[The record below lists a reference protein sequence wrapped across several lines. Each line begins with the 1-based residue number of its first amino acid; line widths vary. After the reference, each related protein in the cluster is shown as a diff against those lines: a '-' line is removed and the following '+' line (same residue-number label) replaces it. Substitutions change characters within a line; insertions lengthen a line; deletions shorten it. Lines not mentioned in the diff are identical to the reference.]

1 MLTVKIPPLEK
12 LNIGNKTPLKK
23 KDSNNIEEHN
33 EYVQISKSDYEEML
47 RVYELYVSKAKTRSD
62 RWYTDEEYRRK
73 RLDSM
78 NSYSKKR
85 YQEDPEYREK
95 RKNQAKDRWRRK
107 KISSELS
114 NGCNTP
120 SSDTSSMN
128 NSLELSPSN
137 ALENSGTPTQFE

>member
-12 LNIGNKTPLKK
+12 LNIGSKTPRKK
-23 KDSNNIEEHN
+23 KESNNIEEHN

-85 YQEDPEYREK
+85 YQTDAEYREK

-107 KISSELS
+107 KGGEDSSNE
-114 NGCNTP
+114 CNTP
-120 SSDTSSMN
+120 LSEGDSLNS
-128 NSLELSPSN
+128 SLELSPIN
-137 ALENSGTPTQFE
+137 TMENSSSPSKFE